1 MAKAW
6 ETAGSTDFV
15 ITTVNVPDRLDV
27 QEVRA
32 RADED
37 DDRTERFRIDWYAIR
52 VWVVRLLLIA
62 LVAAAGLFAWES
74 TQPLRAELSAE
85 RIAQRLAAATG
96 QQVRVADTGFVWTP
110 TPRFVV
116 SGVEIGKVWRADSV
130 SIHFN
135 WADAWRAVRGGG
147 WIWGEASIAPTKL
160 DLGQAE
166 FLVRAL
172 PALGPALPKSISTVR
187 FESVEFPALKLLP
200 DRYEGVIRR
209 QGDGNFGAITLR
221 GLKENVTLS
230 ASAPPAEGGNI
241 RFQFDAVNWP
251 ASVGPRVVWNE
262 AHATG
267 SARANLVEVQDFLL
281 VGYFG
286 SIKGS
291 VYAAADQEWV
301 LTGTAV
307 GANLDIE
314 AMLKQARGAGENDP
328 LSARSS
334 VAMAGTANFEWLL
347 SGRGATF
354 DEAVASG
361 TAAGPFRVRW
371 ATINGINLGYAAT
384 RPGALSGAGGATRFT
399 ELGGWVV
406 VGPKG
411 ASFQDLEGRAGALAA
426 RGQILMASDGSLSGS
441 LRVDLGE
448 TRVQAPLNLRIGG
461 TVAAP
466 RFGR

>member
-1 MAKAW
+1 MAKTW

-37 DDRTERFRIDWYAIR
+37 DDRSERFRVDWYAVR
-52 VWVVRLLLIA
+52 VWVVRVLLVA

-74 TQPLRAELSAE
+74 AQPLRAELSAD

-96 QQVRVADTGFVWTP
+96 QQVRVADTAFVWTP
-110 TPRFVV
+110 TPRFVI
-116 SGVEIGKVWRADSV
+116 SGIEIGKVWRADAV

-135 WADAWRAVRGGG
+135 WGDAWRAVRGGG
-147 WIWGEASIAPTKL
+147 WIWGEASVAPTKL

-172 PALGPALPKSISTVR
+172 PAFAPALPRSISTIR
-187 FESVEFPALKLLP
+187 FESIEFPAVKLLP
-200 DRYEGVIRR
+200 GRYESVIRR
-209 QGDGNFGAITLR
+209 QGDGSLGAITLR
-221 GLKENVTLS
+221 GLSEEVTLS
-230 ASAPPAEGGNI
+230 ASAAGGASDEI
-241 RFQFDAVNWP
+241 RFQFDAANWTG
-251 ASVGPRVVWNE
+251 SVGPRVVWTE
-262 AHATG
+262 AHASG
-267 SARANLVEVQDFLL
+267 SARANLVEIKDFLL

-286 SIKGS
+286 SVKGGA
-291 VYAAADQEWV
+291 YAAADREWV
-301 LTGTAV
+301 VTGTAL

-314 AMLKQARGAGENDP
+314 SMLKQARGTVETDAATKP
-328 LSARSS
+328 S
-334 VAMAGTANFEWLL
+334 VAMAGTADFEWLL
-347 SGRGATF
+347 SGRGVSLE
-354 DEAVASG
+354 EALASA

-384 RPGALSGAGGATRFT
+384 RPGASAGAGGITRFT
-399 ELGGWVV
+399 ELSGWIVA
-406 VGPKG
+406 GPKG
-411 ASFQDLEGRAGALAA
+411 VSFQDLQGRAGALAA
-426 RGQILMASDGSLSGS
+426 RGQILLASDGGLSGS

-461 TVAAP
+461 TIVAP
-466 RFGR
+466 VFGR

>member
-15 ITTVNVPDRLDV
+15 ITTVNVPDRLDL

-37 DDRTERFRIDWYAIR
+37 VDRTERFRIDWYAIR
-52 VWVVRLLLIA
+52 VWVVRLLLIG
-62 LVAAAGLFAWES
+62 LVGAAGLFAWEAA
-74 TQPLRAELSAE
+74 QPIRAELSAD
-85 RIAQRLAAATG
+85 RIAQRLTAATR

-116 SGVEIGKVWRADSV
+116 SGVEIGKVWRAESV

-147 WIWGEASIAPTKL
+147 WIWGEASVAPTKL

-172 PALGPALPKSISTVR
+172 PGLGPALPRSISTVR
-187 FESVEFPALKLLP
+187 FESIEFPAIELLP
-200 DRYEGVIRR
+200 GRYEGVIRR
-209 QGDGNFGAITLR
+209 QGDGSFGAITLR
-221 GLKENVTLS
+221 GLAENATLS
-230 ASAPPAEGGNI
+230 ASPPAADADGI
-241 RFQFDAVNWP
+241 RFQFNAANWP
-251 ASVGPRVVWNE
+251 ASVGPRVVWTE

-267 SARANLVEVQDFLL
+267 AVRANLVEVKDFLL

-286 SIKGS
+286 SVKGA
-291 VYAAADQEWV
+291 VYAAADREWV
-301 LTGTAV
+301 VTGTAL

-314 AMLKQARGAGENDP
+314 AMLKQATGVRETDEA
-328 LSARSS
+328 ARPS

-347 SGRGATF
+347 SGWGATF
-354 DEAVASG
+354 EEAVASA

-384 RPGALSGAGGATRFT
+384 RPGAASGPGGATRFT
-399 ELGGWVV
+399 ELSGWVV
-406 VGPKG
+406 AGPKG
-411 ASFQDLEGRAGALAA
+411 TLFQDLEGRAGALAA
-426 RGQILMASDGSLSGS
+426 RGQILMGAGGSLSGS
-441 LRVDLGE
+441 LRVDLGG

-461 TVAAP
+461 TIAAP
-466 RFGR
+466 LFGR